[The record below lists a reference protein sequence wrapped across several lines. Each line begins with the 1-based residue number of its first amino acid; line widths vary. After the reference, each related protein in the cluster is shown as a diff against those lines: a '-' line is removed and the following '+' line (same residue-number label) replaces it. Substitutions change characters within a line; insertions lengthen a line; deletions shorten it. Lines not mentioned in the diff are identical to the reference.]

1 MLRFWFLF
9 LFLSGF
15 KISQAQEKNYDAD
28 RIPFL
33 LKKNAS
39 VVVREEIMQFEV
51 RSKDKA
57 VLRSH
62 RVVTVLGES
71 GKEAL
76 SFYQFTDKF
85 HSLGDVSMEL
95 FDASGKSIRKYS
107 KNNLV
112 SQSAGEGLV
121 YDGKVHYISF
131 PVSEYPVTLFVDYEL
146 KYSGLL
152 NYPDYHYQLPGQSV
166 EHSEYTISYPPDLD
180 VNYKAKNTN
189 LQPEKRNDGKTKTLT
204 WSVNNLTAIEDE
216 EGAVARESRYPTIL
230 IAPSRFSLDGYDGD
244 LSSWKSFGAW
254 YMTLLKDMVNLSED
268 RKEFFRTLV
277 KDASTDREKAAIIYR
292 YLQQNC
298 RYVLITLGIGG
309 FKPFE
314 ASFVDKKKY
323 GDCKALSNYTRAC
336 LDAVGIK
343 SYLALV
349 NADYNR
355 EPVDPA
361 FPHNSFN
368 HVILC
373 VPQPADSIWLE
384 CTSTSNDFGVLGS
397 FTENR
402 NALLITEDG
411 GKLVPTP
418 VSRSSENQVQT
429 STRIELKDDGSGT
442 AIMSLNTSGEYKQD
456 ILHYIQDEK
465 KDDQKKFLVNRMGLI
480 QPDELLVRVNKADEK
495 RAVTIEM
502 NFEKIPDFSAGSKMF
517 LHPRIHR
524 IWSSALPKSEKRTQD
539 FFFQNPFIKT
549 DTTIYHLPD
558 GYGVE
563 NLPKPKALV
572 FKYGGYNSSASF
584 DPVKKE
590 VTIIARLELTRNRI
604 PIAEYSDAKKF
615 FDQVL
620 DDYNEKLVVKRL

>member
-1 MLRFWFLF
+1 MIRFYFL
-9 LFLSGF
+9 LLLLSGF
-15 KISQAQEKNYDAD
+15 SVTRAQEGDYAAG
-28 RIPFL
+28 RIPL
-33 LKKNAS
+33 VLKKNAS
-39 VVVREEIMQFEV
+39 VVVREESLQFEV

-62 RVVTVLGES
+62 SVVTVLGES

-85 HSLGDVSMEL
+85 HSLGDVSMQL
-95 FDASGKSIRKYS
+95 FDASGKSLHKYS
-107 KNNLV
+107 KSDLV

-121 YDGKVHYISF
+121 YDGKIYYISF
-131 PVSEYPVTLFVDYEL
+131 PVSEYPVTLLVDYEL

-152 NYPDYHYQLPGQSV
+152 NYPDYHFQLPGQSV
-166 EHSEYTISYPPDLD
+166 ERSEFTISLPAELD

-189 LQPEKRNDGKTKTLT
+189 LQPEKKEDGKIKTLT
-204 WSVNNLTAIEDE
+204 WKVKDLPAIEDE
-216 EGAVARESRYPTIL
+216 EGAVARESRYPLIL
-230 IAPSRFSLDGYDGD
+230 VTPPLCSLDGYEGD
-244 LSSWKSFGAW
+244 LSSWKSFGNW
-254 YMTLLKDMVNLSED
+254 YMTLLKDVVNLTEE

-277 KDASTDREKAAIIYR
+277 KDAPTDREKAAIVYR

-336 LDAVGIK
+336 LEAVGIK

-355 EPVDPA
+355 DPVDPA

-373 VPQPADSIWLE
+373 VPQKNDSIWLE
-384 CTSTSNDFGVLGS
+384 CTSTTNDFGVLGS

-429 STRIELKDDGSGT
+429 RTRIELRDDGSGT
-442 AIMSLNTSGEYKQD
+442 AIMNLNTSGEYKQD

-465 KDDQKKFLVNRMGLI
+465 KDDQKKFLVTRMGLI
-480 QPDELLVRVNKADEK
+480 QPDEFMVKINKADDK
-495 RAVTIEM
+495 RPVTVEM

-517 LHPRIHR
+517 LHPRIYK

-539 FFFQNPFIKT
+539 FFFHNPFIKT

-558 GYGVE
+558 GYGIE
-563 NLPKPKALV
+563 NLPKPRDIE
-572 FKYGGYNSSASF
+572 FKYGKYNSIASF
-584 DPVKKE
+584 DAVKKE
-590 VTIIARLELTRNRI
+590 VIIIARLELTRNRI
-604 PIAEYSDAKKF
+604 PIAEYADAKKF
-615 FDQVL
+615 FDGVL